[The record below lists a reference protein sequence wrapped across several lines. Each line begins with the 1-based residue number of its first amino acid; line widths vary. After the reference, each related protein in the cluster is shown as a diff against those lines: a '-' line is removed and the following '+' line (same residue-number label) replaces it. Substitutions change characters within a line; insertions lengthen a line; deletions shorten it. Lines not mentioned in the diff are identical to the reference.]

1 MLNNI
6 VSEILQ
12 NLIYSIILWC
22 IYHKRLIE
30 TFDVVYKN
38 IKEFKTYLKRVITDK
53 IVFTY
58 ETSQSLDYII
68 LIVRLISNSA
78 ECMIKYENNILN
90 YISTLTNNINQIP
103 SNITGVVF
111 VWKPKRSKNLFEI
124 LNDCHE
130 ITRFIL
136 IR

>member
-53 IVFTY
+53 IIFTY